1 MAAMEN
7 ATRSADKMIDK
18 LTQQYHSVRQLTI
31 TNELADIIGAA
42 NAANAARSADAAYYP
57 EGHKA

>member
-1 MAAMEN
+1 MEN

-42 NAANAARSADAAYYP
+42 NASNAAQAAQSAYHSED
-57 EGHKA
+57 HRR